1 MIFRAGPIDMLE
13 IDAHAKRIILFGDHD
28 DIGEPLGVV
37 NLSDE
42 LSYQESSHFISNCFS
57 LLYGGP
63 SKMFLGR
70 VYLRVGSQTMLSQSP
85 GYTRHVRRFPC
96 KNVPVLTVELDESF
110 FLFGIQVSADAE
122 LLG

>member
-13 IDAHAKRIILFGDHD
+13 VNAHAKRIILLGDHEN
-28 DIGEPLGVV
+28 IGEPLRVV

-42 LSYQESSHFISNCFS
+42 LSCQEPNYLLANCFS

-63 SKMFLGR
+63 SEMFLDWFYFR
-70 VYLRVGSQTMLSQSP
+70 FDSQTMLSQSP

-96 KNVPVLTVELDESF
+96 KDVPVLTEELDERF
-110 FLFGIQVSADAE
+110 FLFAVE
-122 LLG
+122 C